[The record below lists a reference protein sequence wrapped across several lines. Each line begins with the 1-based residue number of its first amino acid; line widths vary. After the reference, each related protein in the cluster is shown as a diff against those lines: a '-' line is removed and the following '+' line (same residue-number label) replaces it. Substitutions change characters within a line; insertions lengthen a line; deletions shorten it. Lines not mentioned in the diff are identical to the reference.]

1 MKILLVE
8 NNMENLRED
17 DLELDGL
24 KLYQYTD
31 GYSFTSD
38 SVLLANFVS
47 AKHTDV
53 CVEIGAGSGVVSI
66 LVNYKNK
73 PKKIY
78 AFEMQQRLAQLTQT
92 NVQKNNMHEKIE
104 VVCDKVQNHK
114 QYIQDGSISVVFC
127 NPPYFKNGTATKN
140 QSQEIAIARH
150 EEFLPLA
157 DLCCVSSKMLKF
169 GGKFYVVYPAS
180 RLAEL
185 VFELKKN
192 NLEPKNMFFAQ
203 PTQNK
208 NASVVLMQCTKGAK
222 SGVVVMPTLVTNN
235 LDGDY
240 VQTIQKLYKK

>member
-1 MKILLVE
+1 MD
-8 NNMENLRED
+8 NLRED

-24 KLYQYTD
+24 KIYQYKD

-47 AKHTDV
+47 AKHSDV
-53 CVEIGAGSGVVSI
+53 CVEIGAGSGVVSV

-73 PKKIY
+73 PQKIY
-78 AFEMQQRLAQLTQT
+78 AFEMQQRLADLAQI
-92 NVQKNNMHEKIE
+92 NVQKNNMQNQIA
-104 VVCDKVQNHK
+104 VINDKVQNHK
-114 QYIQDGSISVVFC
+114 QYLQDGTVSVVFC
-127 NPPYFKNGTATKN
+127 NPPYFKSGTSTKN
-140 QSQEIAIARH
+140 ESQEIAIARH
-150 EEFLPLA
+150 EDFLPLK
-157 DLCCVSSKMLKF
+157 DLCSVASKMLKF

-185 VFELKKN
+185 IFELKNN

-208 NASVVLMQCTKGAK
+208 NASVVLMQCTKCAK
-222 SGVVVMPTLVTNN
+222 PGVVVMPTLITNN